1 MEAPGNLSLEQ
12 QFKLEVLQKEVKRL
26 TQEQAQAYL
35 IELMRQNMVKDN
47 LLKHW
52 LKNPEKNHLT

>member
-1 MEAPGNLSLEQ
+1 METPGNLSLEQ

-35 IELMRQNMVKDN
+35 IELLRQNMVKDN

-52 LKNPEKNHLT
+52 IKNP

>member
-26 TQEQAQAYL
+26 SQEQAQAYL
-35 IELMRQNMVKDN
+35 IELMRQNMLKDN

-52 LKNPEKNHLT
+52 LKNPHTISL

>member
-47 LLKHW
+47 LLRHW
-52 LKNPEKNHLT
+52 IKNPIQ

>member
-1 MEAPGNLSLEQ
+1 METPGTLSLEQ

-35 IELMRQNMVKDN
+35 MELMRQNMVKDN

-52 LKNPEKNHLT
+52 IKKS

>member
-1 MEAPGNLSLEQ
+1 METPGTLSLEQ

-26 TQEQAQAYL
+26 TQEQAQVYL

-47 LLKHW
+47 ILKHW
-52 LKNPEKNHLT
+52 IKKS

>member
-1 MEAPGNLSLEQ
+1 METPASLSLEQ
-12 QFKLEVLQKEVKRL
+12 QFKLEVLQKEVKTL

-52 LKNPEKNHLT
+52 IKNS